1 MNYQE
6 QLKQMSNEEL
16 KSELLGIVDKAP
28 HRDVRIIFNDML
40 AELLSRMEQPSPEH
54 SNLNQQLFDYFQQE
68 HDIMLLDG
76 DYNEIKNILQPS
88 QEHLKEAL
96 EEIAN
101 YPHAYNSQIDIQEIA
116 KKALNQK

>member
-1 MNYQE
+1 MTYPE
-6 QLKQMSNEEL
+6 QLKQKTNEEL
-16 KSELLGIVDKAP
+16 ILKRDNLRDTGYYIKADK
-28 HRDVRIIFNDML
+28 VK
-40 AELLSRMEQPSPEH
+40 AEILSRMKQPSQEY
-54 SNLNQQLFDYFQQE
+54 SNPNQRLFDYFKQE
-68 HDIMLLDG
+68 HDIMLMDG

-116 KKALNQK
+116 KEALNQK

>member
-6 QLKQMSNEEL
+6 QLKQMTNEEL
-16 KSELLGIVDKAP
+16 LEKFAQYHSHASWDSYRLRVSK
-28 HRDVRIIFNDML
+28 

-116 KKALNQK
+116 KEALNQK